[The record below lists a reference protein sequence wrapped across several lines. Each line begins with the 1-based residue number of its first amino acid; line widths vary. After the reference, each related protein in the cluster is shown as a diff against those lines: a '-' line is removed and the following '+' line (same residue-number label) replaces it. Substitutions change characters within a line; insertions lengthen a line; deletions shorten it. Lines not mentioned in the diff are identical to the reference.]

1 MVALY
6 GSGLGVTNNEF
17 YDGLKVNYSIH
28 SLTLD
33 CSNSNIG
40 GAGQNILEA
49 YQENNN
55 LTQLRIINAD
65 LQNGEENII
74 TTTLRN
80 NTSISNI
87 WKFN

>member
-17 YDGLKVNYSIH
+17 YDGLKLNSSIH

-33 CSNSNIG
+33 CCNSNIG
-40 GAGQNILEA
+40 GVGQNILEA

-74 TTTLRN
+74 TTTL
-80 NTSISNI
+80 
-87 WKFN
+87 